1 MYPQARSVGSWL
13 KHGWH
18 VALAYDAGFLVMLA
32 LLRWHP
38 DPAHKTATEAAPA
51 AMQPA
56 RGAP

>member
-18 VALAYDAGFLVMLA
+18 VALAYVAGFLVMLA
-32 LLRWHP
+32 LLGWHP
-38 DPAHKTATEAAPA
+38 DPTHKTDAAPA